1 MCCANILFAQ
11 SVWGLYNTSNS
22 PLLDNTITVLEKDN
36 NGNIWIGSSWGLFLY
51 QNGTWFDFTDS
62 VPFPQ
67 IRCVE
72 VDIYNNVWV
81 GTLSGLAMYN
91 GSWTSFDNDSINSFT
106 INDIES
112 DSSGIW
118 LGTINGL
125 YRFSNPVLSLI
136 LDTSSLEP
144 FLNVSS
150 LSYVGDSLCIGTIN
164 GGLGY
169 LYNNI
174 VDWANISSGMI
185 DNTVVDIVVDESGV
199 WCASPYGGVQRHFSN
214 GDWYFYTPSLFLN
227 WPSPDIL
234 SLFIAENSRLL
245 VGSNEGG
252 FIEFN
257 QENNSIIH
265 NVTTDNSELVNNKI
279 NDLLIDNEGLYWIGT
294 ENGLNTWNGV
304 LSSVE
309 TTNYNQP
316 FNLKNNLLL
325 FASPENI
332 KIYTIN
338 GQKIID
344 KEKTKQVNMS
354 GFSTGVYFIQINNN
368 TYKMVTY

>member
-1 MCCANILFAQ
+1 MFAQ

-51 QNGTWFDFTDS
+51 QNGTWLDFTDS

-174 VDWANISSGMI
+174 VDWTNISSGMI

-199 WCASPYGGVQRHFSN
+199 WCASPYGR
-214 GDWYFYTPSLFLN
+214 
-227 WPSPDIL
+227 
-234 SLFIAENSRLL
+234 
-245 VGSNEGG
+245 GSKA
-252 FIEFN
+252 F
-257 QENNSIIH
+257 
-265 NVTTDNSELVNNKI
+265 
-279 NDLLIDNEGLYWIGT
+279 
-294 ENGLNTWNGV
+294 
-304 LSSVE
+304 
-309 TTNYNQP
+309 
-316 FNLKNNLLL
+316 
-325 FASPENI
+325 
-332 KIYTIN
+332 
-338 GQKIID
+338 
-344 KEKTKQVNMS
+344 
-354 GFSTGVYFIQINNN
+354 
-368 TYKMVTY
+368 